1 MASEAGKRPKMATI
15 DVMRIGRRRS
25 SAPATIAS
33 SRPMPCPRRVEI
45 QRTMST
51 PSMIATPNSAVKPTA
66 LDMFRCM
73 PRTYRAST
81 PPMQAKGTA
90 SSTTTA
96 ARRESNVTHSSTKI
110 RPIVMGIRIR
120 K

>member
-1 MASEAGKRPKMATI
+1 
-15 DVMRIGRRRS
+15 
-25 SAPATIAS
+25 
-33 SRPMPCPRRVEI
+33 
-45 QRTMST
+45 
-51 PSMIATPNSAVKPTA
+51 MIATPNSAVKPTA

-96 ARRESNVTHSSTKI
+96 ARCEPNVTHSSTKI
-110 RPIVMGIRIR
+110 RNDRDGDQNQEMCSRPGQVLEHPQPLDAVTRIIQR
-120 K
+120 